1 MSPDRTPA
9 HTSVPAPDSP
19 HAHARASASA
29 QSSAQDAAGRTAPG
43 RGQDVIHNIGYRGY
57 EGPRLGRSYARRA
70 LFSQTLRGAY
80 GLGRSAKSKVLPML
94 LFAAVA
100 LPAAIV
106 VAVTVVAKSKDLQV
120 GHSEYVLM
128 MQPLI
133 GIYLAAAAPQAFSLD
148 LRFKTTPL
156 YFSRPME
163 RGDYVAAK
171 YTALSAALFVF
182 TATPVLIM
190 YVGGLLAKL
199 GFAHQTAGAAQGLV
213 FCALFALLYGAIG
226 AWIAALTPRRG
237 FGIAAIIVAVTVP
250 FFLVTALQGIASL
263 SDNGTAIGW
272 LGLASPGTLLDGI
285 QSRFLGGTSGFP
297 EGQTLTGAQG
307 AVYLVVLAALL
318 ACFYALLQRRYRKAG
333 L

>member
-9 HTSVPAPDSP
+9 HATPAHAPAPP
-19 HAHARASASA
+19 GSAGSA
-29 QSSAQDAAGRTAPG
+29 PAGGGSRPG

-94 LFAAVA
+94 LFAAVSV
-100 LPAAIV
+100 PAAIV
-106 VAVTVVAKSKDLQV
+106 VAVSVVAKSDDLPV
-120 GHSEYVLM
+120 GYSEYVLM

-163 RGDYVAAK
+163 RGDYVVAK
-171 YTALSAALFVF
+171 FAALSAALFVF
-182 TATPVLIM
+182 TAAPVLIM
-190 YVGGLLAKL
+190 YAGALLAKL
-199 GFAHQTAGAAQGLV
+199 GFAEQSGAAAQGLV
-213 FCALFALLYGAIG
+213 FCALFALLHAAIA

-250 FFLVTALQGIASL
+250 FFLITALQGIAWT
-263 SDNGTAIGW
+263 SDSKEAVGW
-272 LGLASPGTLLDGI
+272 LGVASPGTLLDGI
-285 QSRFLGGTSGFP
+285 QSTFLGGSSQFP
-297 EGQTLTGAQG
+297 GGQDLTGAQG

-318 ACFYALLQRRYRKAG
+318 VCFYALLQRRYRKAG